1 MYVFSRTDGGGRCG
15 VHAGNRLPV
24 LKQRLLSENSE
35 RAPMSSTEA
44 PTTRGECFLQSQHI
58 PSGGTRQENRSL
70 GAQPAP
76 NHLREWQ
83 VIWLK
88 CGGGGVGRSPKLPS
102 HLKQHREVYLNELPF
117 PPSWPTRDWSEKWAV
132 AVFPARLPRGWGGP
146 GVLNPAA
153 SLPDGPRRRGCSLPQ
168 SAAWWTLVCVPSV
181 RRMGWETA
189 EMRLLPPWPPKQG
202 F

>member
-1 MYVFSRTDGGGRCG
+1 MFSVELTEEEDAVCTQETDFLCSNSVFCLKTASALRWAPQKLQQREGSVFSRVNTSPAVGQDRKTALWGL
-15 VHAGNRLPV
+15 NRL
-24 LKQRLLSENSE
+24 RTTSESD
-35 RAPMSSTEA
+35 RW
-44 PTTRGECFLQSQHI
+44 
-58 PSGGTRQENRSL
+58 SGWN
-70 GAQPAP
+70 
-76 NHLREWQ
+76 
-83 VIWLK
+83 V
-88 CGGGGVGRSPKLPS
+88 GGGVGRSPKLPS